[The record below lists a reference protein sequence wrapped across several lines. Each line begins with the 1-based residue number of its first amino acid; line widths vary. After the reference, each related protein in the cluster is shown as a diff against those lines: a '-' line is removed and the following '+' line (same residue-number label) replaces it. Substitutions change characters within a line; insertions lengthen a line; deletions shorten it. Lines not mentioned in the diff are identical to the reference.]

1 MKRIEKDDTGVQEM
15 IDKSNKKKCKYCQ
28 SDIDINAKVC
38 PICKRSQSVANNPL
52 WLIPIIII
60 LLFFGWCLFS
70 NNAPQEAKEIFCS
83 FGIRHGEYCQ
93 IPTGEYEIE
102 IKYGN

>member
-1 MKRIEKDDTGVQEM
+1 M
-15 IDKSNKKKCKYCQ
+15 KKCKYCQ

-38 PICKRSQSVANNPL
+38 PVCKRSQSIANNPL
-52 WLIPIIII
+52 WLIPITII

-83 FGIRHGEYCQ
+83 FGIRHGEYCE
-93 IPTGEYEIE
+93 ISTGEYEIE
-102 IKYGN
+102 IRYGN